1 MEHITLPNL
10 FFQKALENSDKPF
23 LWAKRNKEWKS
34 LSWHETEIKVKQVAA
49 GLKYHGI
56 MPGDKII
63 IVSENRPEWIISDL
77 AINTLNAITV
87 PAYVTNTEDD
97 HRYII
102 EHSDA
107 KAVIVSDNIIA
118 NRIALALSKVN
129 SCKLLI
135 TMDEYS
141 GFMPEG
147 LKVESYEKLT
157 QIGEENISTALHNLN
172 TIDKDDICCLIYTS
186 GTGGRPKG
194 VMLTHKS
201 IYHNILGADDL
212 VKQVGDIEHT
222 YLSLVPLSHAYEHMA
237 IFLQIYLGAQIY
249 FAEGPEKFAAN
260 LLEVS
265 PTLST
270 AVPRLFEVLYDRIR
284 IQIKNSGKLLEFA
297 FNRTVKLGKKNL
309 FNELNFIEKLEQ
321 HTYCKLIRKRIAKR
335 LGGRLSAFISGG
347 SALNPDIG
355 YFFLSL
361 GVQIIQGYGQ
371 TEASPLISANPPVKV
386 KIETVGPPIKGVE
399 VKLSD
404 DGELLVK
411 GDGVMKGYWK
421 QEKETSETIIDGWL
435 HTGDLADIDND
446 GYISIK
452 DRKKEII
459 VNSGGDNIAPVR
471 PEASLTFQDI
481 ILQAMVSGDRRPY
494 LVALI
499 VTEPE
504 MVRDMSEEDIEKEVS
519 LAVKKA
525 NENLSQIEKIRQYII
540 INEPFSTDNGML
552 TPTMKLRRHMINE
565 NYGNHLDGLY
575 KKNS

>member
-23 LWAKRNKEWKS
+23 LWSKKEGEWKS
-34 LSWHETEIKVKQVAA
+34 LSWQQTEIKVKQVAA

-56 MPGDKII
+56 QPGDKII
-63 IVSENRPEWIISDL
+63 IVSENRPECIISDL

-87 PAYVTNTEDD
+87 PAYTTNTEDD

-107 KAVIVSDNIIA
+107 KAVIVSNNILA
-118 NRIALALSKVN
+118 NRIALALSKVDLCN
-129 SCKLLI
+129 LLI
-135 TMDEYS
+135 TIDEYS

-147 LKVESYEKLT
+147 LKVESFEKLLH
-157 QIGEENISTALHNLN
+157 IGEENLSTALHNLN

-194 VMLTHKS
+194 VMLTHRS

-212 VKQVGDIEHT
+212 VKQVGDIDHT
-222 YLSLVPLSHAYEHMA
+222 YLSLVPYSHAYEHMA

-249 FAEGPEKFAAN
+249 FSEGPDKFAAN

-309 FNELNFIEKLEQ
+309 FNELNFLEKIE
-321 HTYCKLIRKRIAKR
+321 HNTYCKFIRNRITKR

-371 TEASPLISANPPVKV
+371 TEASPLISANPPIKVKV
-386 KIETVGPPIKGVE
+386 ETVGPPIKGVE
-399 VKLSD
+399 VKLSKE
-404 DGELLVK
+404 GELLVK
-411 GDGVMKGYWK
+411 GEGVMKGYWK

-435 HTGDLADIDND
+435 HTGDIADIDED
-446 GYISIK
+446 GYIIIK

-471 PEASLTFQDI
+471 PETSLTFQDV
-481 ILQAMVSGDRRPY
+481 ILQAMVIGDRRPY

-499 VTEPE
+499 VVDPE
-504 MVRDMSEEDIEKEVS
+504 ISKNKSEEELNIEVS
-519 LAVKKA
+519 NAVKKA
-525 NENLSQIEKIRQYII
+525 NENLSQVEKIKKYII
-540 INEPFSTDNGML
+540 IDEPLSTDNGML
-552 TPTMKLRRHMINE
+552 TPTMKIRRHMVNE
-565 NYGNHLDGLY
+565 VYGEQLNNLY
-575 KKNS
+575 KK

>member
-10 FFQKALENSDKPF
+10 FYQRTLENKEKPF
-23 LWAKRNKEWKS
+23 LWSKQEGEWQS
-34 LSWHETEIKVKQVAA
+34 ISWEETEKKVKQVAA

-56 MPGDKII
+56 MPGDKIM
-63 IVSENRPEWIISDL
+63 IVSENRPEWVIADL

-87 PAYVTNTEDD
+87 PAYITNTEDD

-107 KAVIVSDNIIA
+107 KAVIVSNNILA
-118 NRIALALSKVN
+118 NRVALAISNVETCN
-129 SCKLLI
+129 LLI
-135 TMDEYS
+135 TIDEYN
-141 GFMPEG
+141 GFMPEN
-147 LKVESYEKLT
+147 LKVENFEDLIS
-157 QIGEENISTALHNLN
+157 IGNENISTALHNLN
-172 TIDKDDICCLIYTS
+172 TIDKDDVNCIIYTS

-201 IYHNILGADDL
+201 IYHNILGADEL
-212 VKQVGDIEHT
+212 VKQVGDIDHK
-222 YLSLVPLSHAYEHMA
+222 YLSLVPLSHAYEHLA
-237 IFLQIYLGAQIY
+237 IFLQIYLSSEIY
-249 FAEGPEKFAAN
+249 FAEGPDKFAAN
-260 LLEVS
+260 LLETR

-284 IQIKNSGKLLEFA
+284 IQIKNSGKILELA

-309 FNELNFIEKLEQ
+309 FNKLNFFEKIEH
-321 HTYCKLIRKRIAKR
+321 HTYCSLIRKRISKR
-335 LGGRLSAFISGG
+335 LGGKLVAFISGG

-361 GVQIIQGYGQ
+361 GVRIIQGYGQ
-371 TEASPLISANPPVKV
+371 TEASPLISAVPPNKV
-386 KIETVGPPIKGVE
+386 KIETVGPPIKGVK
-399 VKLSD
+399 VKLTEE
-404 DGELLVK
+404 GELLVK

-435 HTGDLADIDND
+435 YTGDLADIDED
-446 GYISIK
+446 GFITIK

-471 PEASLTFQDI
+471 PESALTFQDI
-481 ILQAMVSGDRRPY
+481 IHQAMVSGDRRSY
-494 LVALI
+494 LVAVI

-504 MVRDMSEEDIEKEVS
+504 IVKDMDEKDIEKNVAI
-519 LAVKKA
+519 AVRTA
-525 NENLSQIEKIRQYII
+525 NENLSQIEKIRRYII

-565 NYGNHLDGLY
+565 VYGEQLDSLY
-575 KKNS
+575 KK

>member
-23 LWAKRNKEWKS
+23 LWAKKEGEWKS
-34 LSWHETEIKVKQVAA
+34 LSWQQTEIKVKQVAA

-56 MPGDKII
+56 LPGDKVI
-63 IVSENRPEWIISDL
+63 IVSENRPECIISDL

-87 PAYVTNTEDD
+87 PAYTTNTEDD

-107 KAVIVSDNIIA
+107 KAVIVSNNILA
-118 NRIALALSKVN
+118 NRIALALSKVD
-129 SCKLLI
+129 SCNLLI
-135 TMDEYS
+135 TIDEYS

-147 LKVESYEKLT
+147 LKVESFEKLLH
-157 QIGEENISTALHNLN
+157 IGEENLSTALHNLN

-194 VMLTHKS
+194 VMLTHRS

-212 VKQVGDIEHT
+212 VKQVGDIDHT
-222 YLSLVPLSHAYEHMA
+222 YLSLVPYSHAYEHMA

-249 FAEGPEKFAAN
+249 FSEGPDKFAAN

-309 FNELNFIEKLEQ
+309 FNELNFLEKIE
-321 HTYCKLIRKRIAKR
+321 HNTYCKFIRNRITKR

-371 TEASPLISANPPVKV
+371 TEASPLISANPPIKVKV
-386 KIETVGPPIKGVE
+386 ETVGPPIKGVE
-399 VKLSD
+399 VKLSKE
-404 DGELLVK
+404 GELLVK
-411 GDGVMKGYWK
+411 GEGVMKGYWK

-435 HTGDLADIDND
+435 HTGDIADIDED
-446 GYISIK
+446 GYIIIK

-471 PEASLTFQDI
+471 PETSLTFQDV
-481 ILQAMVSGDRRPY
+481 ILQAMVIGDRRPY

-499 VTEPE
+499 VVDPE
-504 MVRDMSEEDIEKEVS
+504 ISKNKSEEELNIEVS
-519 LAVKKA
+519 NAVKKA
-525 NENLSQIEKIRQYII
+525 NENLSLVEKIKKYII
-540 INEPFSTDNGML
+540 IEEPLSTDNGML
-552 TPTMKLRRHMINE
+552 TPTMKIRRHMVNE
-565 NYGNHLDGLY
+565 VYGEQLNNLY
-575 KKNS
+575 KK

>member
-186 GTGGRPKG
+186 GTGGRLKG

-284 IQIKNSGKLLEFA
+284 IQIKNWES
-297 FNRTVKLGKKNL
+297 
-309 FNELNFIEKLEQ
+309 
-321 HTYCKLIRKRIAKR
+321 C
-335 LGGRLSAFISGG
+335 
-347 SALNPDIG
+347 
-355 YFFLSL
+355 
-361 GVQIIQGYGQ
+361 
-371 TEASPLISANPPVKV
+371 
-386 KIETVGPPIKGVE
+386 
-399 VKLSD
+399 
-404 DGELLVK
+404 
-411 GDGVMKGYWK
+411 
-421 QEKETSETIIDGWL
+421 
-435 HTGDLADIDND
+435 
-446 GYISIK
+446 
-452 DRKKEII
+452 
-459 VNSGGDNIAPVR
+459 
-471 PEASLTFQDI
+471 
-481 ILQAMVSGDRRPY
+481 
-494 LVALI
+494 
-499 VTEPE
+499 
-504 MVRDMSEEDIEKEVS
+504 
-519 LAVKKA
+519 
-525 NENLSQIEKIRQYII
+525 
-540 INEPFSTDNGML
+540 
-552 TPTMKLRRHMINE
+552 
-565 NYGNHLDGLY
+565 
-575 KKNS
+575 